1 MSFCHNH
8 VEMTAEPTT
17 QKSNPED
24 AAPQSI
30 GTAEAKRRFSELVD
44 RVGEGE
50 RFLVSRHGHPAV
62 ALVPP
67 AAELFDRPTRAP
79 SGLAAL
85 AGALAEWE
93 EFDQVVEEIY
103 AARKDSRDRPPPD
116 LG

>member
-1 MSFCHNH
+1 
-8 VEMTAEPTT
+8 MTARTD
-17 QKSNPED
+17 SNVSP
-24 AAPQSI
+24 AAGPRGGPPQSV

-50 RFLVSRHGHPAV
+50 RFLVSRRGRPAV

-67 AAELFDRPTRAP
+67 AAELFEAPTKPP

-85 AGALAEWE
+85 AGALADWE
-93 EFDQVVEEIY
+93 DLDLAVEGIY
-103 AARKDSRDRPPPD
+103 AARRASADRPAPD